1 MTYEMIQKTF
11 PEEFAMRD
19 QDKYHY
25 RYPGGEVTS
34 HTDGL
39 THSPSN
45 LYIIQLNV
53 VIQAFFGQMVD
64 SPYCNTADKPPCSQT
79 WQSGCSRFWISKWLV
94 FIVHRSFRDQPLKSQ
109 NREKTKADFT
119 HVLPTYNFF
128 FLNLFYFWRQ
138 IQSWVWVCWI
148 WLYFSARQTLYLGVT
163 LVQTSNSV

>member
-34 HTDGL
+34 QTDGL
-39 THSPSN
+39 THSPST

-64 SPYCNTADKPPCSQT
+64 SSYCNTGDKPPCSQT
-79 WQSGCSRFWISKWLV
+79 WQSGCVHTFEYPNGSFLL
-94 FIVHRSFRDQPLKSQ
+94 FIVHFRGAKI
-109 NREKTKADFT
+109 RAKIKATNNIF
-119 HVLPTYNFF
+119 
-128 FLNLFYFWRQ
+128 
-138 IQSWVWVCWI
+138 
-148 WLYFSARQTLYLGVT
+148 
-163 LVQTSNSV
+163 